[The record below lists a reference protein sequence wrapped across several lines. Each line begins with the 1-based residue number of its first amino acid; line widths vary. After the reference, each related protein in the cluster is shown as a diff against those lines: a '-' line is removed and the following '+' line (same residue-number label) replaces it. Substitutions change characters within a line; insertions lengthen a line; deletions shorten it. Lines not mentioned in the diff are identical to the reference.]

1 MYIMEDGFGL
11 DLFFYF
17 CERRRAG
24 ISNLL
29 TRGKV
34 IFKKGAFYGK
44 KYNQKIN

>member
-1 MYIMEDGFGL
+1 MEDGFGL

-17 CERRRAG
+17 YFSERRRVG

-44 KYNQKIN
+44 KYNQKNY